1 MNLIL
6 PDDLNRM
13 FPIIMLIVNIIL
25 TISFNLPIYN
35 IINFYFNYKI
45 NHILKNNVFKHFM
58 KNNKLPILG
67 YGIRPKGASDCG
79 NFRAS
84 LFNSSIKPKLSTSY
98 GFPSGHSQTAGF
110 FIAFIFNN
118 FSNNYNILLP
128 SLIYSLYSAYSRV
141 ILGCHTIEQ
150 VIFGYIFGIIAYY
163 LLEFIYLNLIKLAN
177 YILFKFKNN
186 KNQNNKNQNNK
197 NQNNKNNS
205 KIQNNIDRE
214 MYDNL

>member
-1 MNLIL
+1 MNVIL

-25 TISFNLPIYN
+25 TILFNLPIYN
-35 IINFYFNYKI
+35 IINFYFNFKI
-45 NHILKNNVFKHFM
+45 NNILKNNVFKHFM
-58 KNNKLPILG
+58 KNSKLPILG

-110 FIAFIFNN
+110 FIAFIYKN

-150 VIFGYIFGIIAYY
+150 VIFGYIFGIISYY
-163 LLEFIYLNLIKLAN
+163 LLEFIYLNFMKLIN
-177 YILFKFKNN
+177 YILIKFKNN
-186 KNQNNKNQNNK
+186 KNY
-197 NQNNKNNS
+197 S
-205 KIQNNIDRE
+205 KIHNVNI
-214 MYDNL
+214 